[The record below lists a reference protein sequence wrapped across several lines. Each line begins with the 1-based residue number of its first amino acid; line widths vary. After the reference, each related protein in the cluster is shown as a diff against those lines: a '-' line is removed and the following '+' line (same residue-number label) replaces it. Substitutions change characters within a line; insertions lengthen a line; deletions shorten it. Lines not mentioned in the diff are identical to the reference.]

1 MYRPWTDA
9 TGLSNQGLRYQK
21 SGSLKRD
28 NTCRRHLWAWWN
40 VPMAPSPINS
50 VSNTSVTRML
60 ALSRISP
67 SGNNIRI
74 IQVIKQGEVPNH
86 HHKIRS
92 SNTRPLRPSKT
103 SPVGMKVKFHIFIF
117 LLKVKQ
123 NYFLPLEK
131 VGWTLLYW
139 LTCLF
144 LSVCVRAC
152 VCAHVWAPVH
162 VCMHV

>member
-1 MYRPWTDA
+1 
-9 TGLSNQGLRYQK
+9 
-21 SGSLKRD
+21 
-28 NTCRRHLWAWWN
+28 
-40 VPMAPSPINS
+40 MAPSPINS

-74 IQVIKQGEVPNH
+74 IQVIKQGEVANH

-103 SPVGMKVKFHIFIF
+103 SPVGMKAKFHI
-117 LLKVKQ
+117 
-123 NYFLPLEK
+123 YFFTQSQTELFSTSGKSRLDIA
-131 VGWTLLYW
+131 V
-139 LTCLF
+139 LTYVSVF

-152 VCAHVWAPVH
+152 VCAHV
-162 VCMHV
+162 